1 MNSGNLIITLLLVQ
15 LWKAITHQPIVLL
28 CYTTPC
34 ILKVMSFFLQRTLKQ
49 MHWKRTDVITEQ
61 IFHALLSTTYVC
73 LFMEVGGIIQATDGK
88 EPDYP
93 YKSYLFK
100 HWLETTIHFKGFS
113 LVFFCAQN
121 FYNLLQILVGLTT
134 SRHFMRWNVQLVSG
148 RSLLYACYYQRA
160 RNFLQ
165 ECHLGKAFTQ
175 RDEQGF
181 RWTCPRI
188 NYGFCYSQNEL
199 FIKKLNMH
207 KKSITKLSNFWV
219 KLLYTS
225 SFSKLFL
232 QRLLFAWRERKDIL
246 FYYFFSGYALQ
257 RECVQQEYLSKT
269 TEKAFYSDIYWVILC
284 SAFILEYC

>member
-1 MNSGNLIITLLLVQ
+1 
-15 LWKAITHQPIVLL
+15 
-28 CYTTPC
+28 
-34 ILKVMSFFLQRTLKQ
+34 MSFFLQRALKQ

-61 IFHALLSTTYVC
+61 IFHAPLSTTHVC

-121 FYNLLQILVGLTT
+121 FYNLLQILSGGLTT
-134 SRHFMRWNVQLVSG
+134 SRHFMGWNMQLVSG
-148 RSLLYACYYQRA
+148 RSLLYICYYQRA
-160 RNFLQ
+160 RNNFLQ

-199 FIKKLNMH
+199 LIKISKHAQEVNNQTVKFLSETSVH
-207 KKSITKLSNFWV
+207 QLFFKTVSTAPIICLKGKKRYIV
-219 KLLYTS
+219 
-225 SFSKLFL
+225 
-232 QRLLFAWRERKDIL
+232 LLF
-246 FYYFFSGYALQ
+246 F
-257 RECVQQEYLSKT
+257 
-269 TEKAFYSDIYWVILC
+269 
-284 SAFILEYC
+284 